1 MKKTNFSS
9 LRESLGNVVSVGTMG
24 PRILDMR
31 QRVNGAAGSNEALLK
46 GIDPGCANKN
56 NWRSHH

>member
-31 QRVNGAAGSNEALLK
+31 QRVNGAAGSNEAVVK
-46 GIDPGCANKN
+46 GIDPRLC
-56 NWRSHH
+56 